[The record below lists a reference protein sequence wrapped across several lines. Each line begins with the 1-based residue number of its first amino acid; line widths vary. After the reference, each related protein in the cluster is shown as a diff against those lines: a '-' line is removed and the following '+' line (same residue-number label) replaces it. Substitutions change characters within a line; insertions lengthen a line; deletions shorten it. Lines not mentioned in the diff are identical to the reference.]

1 MFVTAATL
9 PGNARIACRLLQPLN
24 MLLMFVTAATL
35 PGNTGI
41 VCRLGQPLNM
51 LLMFVTAVALGSDG
65 SDCNE
70 RQP

>member
-1 MFVTAATL
+1 M
-9 PGNARIACRLLQPLN
+9 PP
-24 MLLMFVTAATL
+24 MFVTAATL

>member
-9 PGNARIACRLLQPLN
+9 PGNTGIVCRLLQLWN